1 MNHHSA
7 SRTATRNWKLK
18 QARPDKPA
26 GWVAAPHRSP
36 PVQIASQR
44 LEERPVC
51 LSLFAAPT
59 NSPLARKRTITQRH
73 SPRRRRT
80 PSLARV
86 TELLD
91 RAGGRLG
98 QIGDDLDALR
108 PILLGDPI
116 FRHVILDRLE
126 IESVAGPNDQKGAG
140 ALAESKRWPKVGL
153 EGCIFPRTADGALVV
168 ALIRRS
174 LEIAIIR
181 TVALTNR
188 ICSRLNFSS
197 VPSPRQL
204 LSDGNTWRSISPA

>member
-1 MNHHSA
+1 MSHHSA

-26 GWVAAPHRSP
+26 GSVAAPHRSP

-91 RAGGRLG
+91 RPGGRLG

-108 PILLGDPI
+108 PVLLGDPI

-126 IESVAGPNDQKGAG
+126 IESVA
-140 ALAESKRWPKVGL
+140 SR
-153 EGCIFPRTADGALVV
+153 RTRKAQA
-168 ALIRRS
+168 R
-174 LEIAIIR
+174 
-181 TVALTNR
+181 
-188 ICSRLNFSS
+188 
-197 VPSPRQL
+197 SPRASGGRKSGL
-204 LSDGNTWRSISPA
+204 RAVFFLARPMGRW